1 MDMTPDNRYL
11 SSCDVTCD
19 TLVTRNTMQCI
30 PGNLIPLSEISLVH
44 GTHQASAGVSFRGII
59 TQIFLRK
66 EKNTTLV
73 HKSNTN
79 QNPNNS
85 IGTDTI
91 LLMGFLKRSNDV

>member
-1 MDMTPDNRYL
+1 MHSWKLNPPFLDI
-11 SSCDVTCD
+11 TCAW
-19 TLVTRNTMQCI
+19 
-30 PGNLIPLSEISLVH
+30 H
-44 GTHQASAGVSFRGII
+44 THKASAGVSFRGII